1 MNAVDI
7 HPDTPDLSGSLMFPD
22 PRPGFAR
29 CRLRVDLGA
38 STASWLG
45 DGRSQ
50 EPVDL
55 RIGDGSGEL
64 AAVLR
69 LIYPRNFWFPHD
81 LAGRLLLVDSTG
93 RVLARSRLV
102 QQAILFQMWPY
113 QVLDACGL
121 PVREVRYR
129 NSRLVQK
136 AHPGAT
142 PSWPFTAGYYWLLLT
157 TAVLTAALFGL
168 MALVVVLTGWS
179 A

>member
-1 MNAVDI
+1 MSAVEI
-7 HPDTPDLSGSLMFPD
+7 RPFMPDLSGALVLTD
-22 PRPGFAR
+22 PRPGVAR
-29 CRLRVDLGA
+29 CRLVVDVDAGR
-38 STASWLG
+38 ASWLG
-45 DGRSQ
+45 DGRSA

-55 RIGDGSGEL
+55 RIGDRSGEL

-69 LIYPRNFWFPHD
+69 LVYPRSFWLPHD

-102 QQAILFQMWPY
+102 RQSILFQMWPY
-113 QVLDACGL
+113 RVLDACGL
-121 PVREVRYR
+121 SVKEVRYR

-136 AHPGAT
+136 EHPGAA

-157 TAVLTAALFGL
+157 NAVLISAFVGL
-168 MALVVVLTGWS
+168 MALVIVLTGWS